1 MDLKKTHK
9 AGKLRNLVVLSPK
22 MNPALGEELQWI
34 HEDFS
39 TPHKSF
45 DRINGFSLRDITWAE
60 VQSLSDGMETFL
72 TCYCF
77 KTRISEERALK
88 GLRHMCNIRSKFLL
102 GKYGV
107 LKKRNSHL
115 LLREFFFP
123 EIREDGILHFHGIL
137 FVPQNHPRLSEVEE
151 VTRES
156 FLLSLAQQKG
166 VSQPIFTQQTSD
178 MGRKKS
184 GSCERRLVMGPK
196 DSFVNLKHEEQFS
209 LSEKKETYVDIVK
222 CDSLEN
228 GYSYAT
234 KEFAE
239 RKMCFSSLD
248 WIPKLQAQSF
258 QPFSEPVFNSALESS
273 RRNFTIAPRRTI
285 ESAIKK
291 NDSE

>member
-1 MDLKKTHK
+1 MDIKNGSKKTHK
-9 AGKLRNLVVLSPK
+9 ARSLPRNLVVLSPK

-102 GKYGV
+102 GKYGA

-115 LLREFFFP
+115 LLRELFFP
-123 EIREDGILHFHGIL
+123 EIRDDGKLHFHGIL
-137 FVPQNHPRLSEVEE
+137 FVPPNHPRLKDVENI
-151 VTRES
+151 TRDS
-156 FLLSLAQQKG
+156 FLLSIAQQRG
-166 VSQPIFTQQTSD
+166 VSELMSTQ
-178 MGRKKS
+178 RKS
-184 GSCERRLVMGPK
+184 GSCERRVVMESK
-196 DSFVNLKHEEQFS
+196 DSYVHLKHEEQFS
-209 LSEKKETYVDIVK
+209 LSEKSETYFHLVK
-222 CDSLEN
+222 CNFLEN
-228 GYSYAT
+228 GSAYAM
-234 KEFAE
+234 KELAE
-239 RKMCFSSLD
+239 RKICFSSLD
-248 WIPKLQAQSF
+248 WLKTFQSKSF
-258 QPFSEPVFNSALESS
+258 QPYSEPVFNLALESS
-273 RRNFTIAPRRTI
+273 RRKVIMAPRRSI
-285 ESAIKK
+285 ESAIKR